1 MPFGPIA
8 WYAYELKGPGN
19 PFKESTNRP
28 ESSTAT
34 TPECRLDS
42 SSEAKLAISTISS
55 L

>member
-34 TPECRLDS
+34 TPECRLDIS
-42 SSEAKLAISTISS
+42 FEAKLAISTISS